1 MKNISI
7 LDANINIFRNE
18 MAKAARKYKDVAETM
33 VFEQGLRGDVDNR
46 FVRKILPDYFD
57 KTGNL
62 TESGKN
68 GIKDIIFDM
77 FSTPKSKKVAPE
89 KVSIQK
95 FFQEFYKPIKVNLKN
110 IDFSFL
116 DDFAKRINR

>member
-62 TESGKN
+62 TESGKK
-68 GIKDIIFDM
+68 GLKDIIFDM
-77 FSTPKSKKVAPE
+77 FSTKKSKKAVPE
-89 KVSIQK
+89 KVSVQK
-95 FFQEFYKPIKVNLKN
+95 FFQEFYKPIKVDLKN

-116 DDFAKRINR
+116 DNPFKRINR

>member
-46 FVRKILPDYFD
+46 FVRKILPDYL
-57 KTGNL
+57 NH
-62 TESGKN
+62 
-68 GIKDIIFDM
+68 
-77 FSTPKSKKVAPE
+77 PK
-89 KVSIQK
+89 
-95 FFQEFYKPIKVNLKN
+95 
-110 IDFSFL
+110 
-116 DDFAKRINR
+116 